1 MRRLPPATV
10 ESCRPSRTGRPSPLG
25 ICALLG
31 LCLSYCS
38 AALADPSDGAPA
50 APTVLAD
57 RLLDRITAGGVTIEV
72 IAEAFARGGDV
83 RTETA
88 SRVTILRRPVRA
100 VEIVRERAGVAWV
113 RERPPWTASLGTA
126 SGVAFAAGDRHRAS
140 CRAVP
145 RARGA
150 YALAGAA
157 RRSFR
162 TEGFSLCR
170 CAAAGLAAT
179 RD

>member
-10 ESCRPSRTGRPSPLG
+10 ESGRPSRTGRPSPLG

-100 VEIVRERAGVAWV
+100 VEIVRERASVAWV
-113 RERPPWTASLGTA
+113 RERPP
-126 SGVAFAAGDRHRAS
+126 
-140 CRAVP
+140 
-145 RARGA
+145 
-150 YALAGAA
+150 
-157 RRSFR
+157 
-162 TEGFSLCR
+162 
-170 CAAAGLAAT
+170 
-179 RD
+179 